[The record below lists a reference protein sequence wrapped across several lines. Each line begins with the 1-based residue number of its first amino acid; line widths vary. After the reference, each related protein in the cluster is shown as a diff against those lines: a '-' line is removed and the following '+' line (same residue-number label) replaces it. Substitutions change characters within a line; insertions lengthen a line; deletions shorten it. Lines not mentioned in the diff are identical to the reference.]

1 MSRHL
6 VESPFEFAP
15 DAPRYHPLSWIIL
28 AAGVCAAS
36 AGLYISSRAGAQ
48 LENVRSQQA
57 KISKQQN
64 ALNEQMRQAENNPA
78 MLEKIKA
85 KRQLEAL
92 LQTPWSLM
100 FEALEAAADTVEGR
114 VTLLSMVPNTANPA
128 SRKIELTLMASSY
141 PSMLA
146 YTEALTTVSGFSD
159 VRIVSHQLDERGSPA
174 AFRFRVTAGWNR
186 LNEGVFLAKEPPA
199 GSPAALSLSPLTP
212 LMPLMP
218 AQASTPTLKP
228 GITKAPS
235 P

>member
-1 MSRHL
+1 MSRLL

-15 DAPRYHPLSWIIL
+15 GAARYRPLSWIIL
-28 AAGVCAAS
+28 AVGVCAAL
-36 AGLYISSRAGAQ
+36 AGLYLTSRAGAL
-48 LENVRSQQA
+48 LEGVRSQQT
-57 KISKQQN
+57 KISKQQSTL
-64 ALNEQMRQAENNPA
+64 AQQMRQAENNPA

-85 KRQLEAL
+85 RRQLEAL

-128 SRKIELTLMASSY
+128 SRKIELTLMASNY

-146 YTEALTTVSGFSD
+146 YTEALSSVSGFSD
-159 VRIVSHQLDERGSPA
+159 VRIVSHQFDERSNPA
-174 AFRFRVTAGWNR
+174 TFRFRLTASWNR

-199 GSPAALSLSPLTP
+199 GAPIALS
-212 LMPLMP
+212 PLMP
-218 AQASTPTLKP
+218 AQVSAPALKP
-228 GITKAPS
+228 GTAKAPT

>member
-1 MSRHL
+1 MSRRL

-15 DAPRYHPLSWIIL
+15 GAARYRPLSWAIL
-28 AAGVCAAS
+28 AAGVCFAL
-36 AGLYISSRAGAQ
+36 AGLYMTSRAGAL
-48 LENVRSQQA
+48 LEGVRSQQA

-64 ALNEQMRQAENNPA
+64 ALSEQLRQAENNPA

-85 KRQLEAL
+85 RRQLEAL

-128 SRKIELTLMASSY
+128 SRKIELTLMASNY

-146 YTEALTTVSGFSD
+146 YTEALSTVSGFSD
-159 VRIVSHQLDERGSPA
+159 VRIVSHQLDERSNPA
-174 AFRFRVTAGWNR
+174 TFRFRLTAGWNR

-199 GSPAALSLSPLTP
+199 GAPAALSP
-212 LMPLMP
+212 LMPVEVSAP
-218 AQASTPTLKP
+218 VLKP
-228 GITKAPS
+228 GIAKAPT

>member
-1 MSRHL
+1 MSRRL

-15 DAPRYHPLSWIIL
+15 DAARYRPLSWLIL
-28 AAGVCAAS
+28 AAGVCIAL
-36 AGLYISSRAGAQ
+36 AGLYISLHAGAQ
-48 LENVRSQQA
+48 LEGVRSQQA

-64 ALNEQMRQAENNPA
+64 ALSEQLRRAENNPA

-128 SRKIELTLMASSY
+128 SRKIELTLMASNY

-159 VRIVSHQLDERGSPA
+159 VRIVSHQLDERSSPA
-174 AFRFRVTAGWNR
+174 TFRFRLTAGWNR

-199 GSPAALSLSPLTP
+199 GALLPQTPLTP
-212 LMPLMP
+212 LMPAQVSAP
-218 AQASTPTLKP
+218 ALKP
-228 GITKAPS
+228 GLSKAPS

>member
-1 MSRHL
+1 MSRRL

-15 DAPRYHPLSWIIL
+15 DAPRYRTLSWLIL
-28 AAGVCAAS
+28 AAGACIAL

-48 LENVRSQQA
+48 LEGVRSQQA
-57 KISKQQN
+57 KISRQQN
-64 ALNEQMRQAENNPA
+64 ALSEQMRRAENNPA
-78 MLEKIKA
+78 LLEKIKA

-128 SRKIELTLMASSY
+128 SRKIELTLMASNY

-146 YTEALTTVSGFSD
+146 YTEALGTVSGFSD
-159 VRIVSHQLDERGSPA
+159 VRIVSHQLDERSSPA
-174 AFRFRVTAGWNR
+174 TFRFRLTAGWNR
-186 LNEGVFLAKEPPA
+186 LNEGVFLAKEPLA
-199 GSPAALSLSPLTP
+199 GSLPPLTPLTP
-212 LMPLMP
+212 LMPAEVSAP
-218 AQASTPTLKP
+218 ALKP
-228 GITKAPS
+228 GIGKAPS